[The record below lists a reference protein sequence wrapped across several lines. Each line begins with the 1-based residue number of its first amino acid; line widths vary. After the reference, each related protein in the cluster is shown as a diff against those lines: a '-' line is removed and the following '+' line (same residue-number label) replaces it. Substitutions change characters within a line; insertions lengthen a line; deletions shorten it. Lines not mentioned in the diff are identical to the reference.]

1 MGHEKPLS
9 EKQKLLRFL
18 KWSSLDFFVIVF
30 AHILA
35 LSARLWTLPQIEAS
49 SLMFI
54 VASALVFITVM
65 QYHRVYRIYWPRASG
80 FNVQILFFSTLWTSA
95 ILTVADL
102 LITRRPLPIT
112 VLWIGMILSFGGI
125 VLLRYRS
132 RIIGALNWRWRAI
145 WRQEFPISEV
155 ERVLIVG
162 AGESGHNTAV
172 RLKRGFRDA
181 KYYIVGFVDD
191 DPRKQDMFIE
201 GAQVLGFTEDIPEIV
216 KREKIDMIVVALHNI
231 SGAKLNSILQACEN
245 SAARV
250 KLVPNILQF
259 FDNKLNSSFLRDV
272 QPEDLIGRSLVTH
285 HKAVDLH
292 AVTNRVVLV
301 TGAAGSIGS
310 ELARQMLDYHQP
322 SKLIILDNN
331 ESGLFDLQ
339 QELLIK
345 HKNANVETVLADI
358 THAQPIMD
366 VLADYRPHIVFH
378 AAAYKH
384 VPMLQEYPNEAIR
397 VNIGGTLNLA
407 NAAIK
412 HKVERFVLISTD
424 KAVDPSSV
432 MGASKRIC
440 ELLIHALSEEKSHK
454 TRFTAVRFGNVLGS
468 RGSVVPLFLQQ
479 INNGGPVTVTD
490 KRMTRYFMSIS
501 EAVNLV
507 IHAAALTEGN
517 DIFVLKM
524 GEVVKIDE
532 LAKRMIRLL
541 GLRPHVDI
549 KIEYTGVRAGEKL
562 HETLNDEFE
571 YLRETSH
578 PSIMKLS
585 EWNINGR
592 SGDLMAMIYE
602 LVQTGISDDNQALAV
617 LRDICGLN
625 QELAKTGD

>member
-1 MGHEKPLS
+1 MGHEKPLTAG
-9 EKQKLLRFL
+9 QKLARFL
-18 KWSSLDFFVIVF
+18 KWSIFDFIVIVL
-30 AHILA
+30 AHL
-35 LSARLWTLPQIEAS
+35 LSWSARLWALPAS
-49 SLMFI
+49 SSLTFI
-54 VASALVFITVM
+54 VASAIIFIAVM

-80 FNVQILFFSTLWTSA
+80 FNIEILAASALWATLL
-95 ILTVADL
+95 LTVIN
-102 LITRRPLPIT
+102 LIMTPRPLPIT
-112 VLWIGMILSFGGI
+112 VLWIGMMLSFGGI

-132 RIIGALNWRWRAI
+132 RVIGAVDWRWRAI

-191 DPRKQDMFIE
+191 DARKHDMFIE
-201 GAQVLGFTEDIPEIV
+201 GAQVLGFTSDIAEIV

-231 SGAKLNSILQACEN
+231 SGAKLNSILQACED

-259 FDNKLNSSFLRDV
+259 FDEKLNKNFLRDV
-272 QPEDLIGRSLVTH
+272 QPEDLIGRSIVTH
-285 HKAVDLH
+285 HEAVDLG
-292 AVTNRVVLV
+292 AIKKRVVLV

-322 SKLIILDNN
+322 SRLIILDNN
-331 ESGLFDLQ
+331 ESGLYDLQ

-345 HKNANVETVLADI
+345 HKEANVETVLVDI
-358 THAQPIMD
+358 TQAKAVTD
-366 VLADYRPHIVFH
+366 VFASYHPDIVFH

-384 VPMLQEYPNEAIR
+384 VPMLEEYPNEAIR
-397 VNIGGTLNLA
+397 VNIGGTLKLA
-407 NAAIK
+407 DAAIH

-440 ELLIHALSEEKSHK
+440 ELMIHALSEQQTHK
-454 TRFTAVRFGNVLGS
+454 TQFTAVRFGNVLGS

-517 DIFVLKM
+517 DIFVLRM

-549 KIEYTGVRAGEKL
+549 KIEYTGVRPGEKL
-562 HETLNDEFE
+562 HETLNDQFE
-571 YLRETSH
+571 HLFETSH
-578 PSIMKLS
+578 PSILKLN

-592 SGDLMAMIYE
+592 STDLMAMIYE
-602 LVQTGISDDNQALAV
+602 LVQTGISDNNESLAI